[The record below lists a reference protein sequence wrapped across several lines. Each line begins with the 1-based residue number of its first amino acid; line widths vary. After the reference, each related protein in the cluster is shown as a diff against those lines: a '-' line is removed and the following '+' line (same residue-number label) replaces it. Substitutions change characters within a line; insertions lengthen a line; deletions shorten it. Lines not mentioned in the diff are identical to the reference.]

1 MEDLKT
7 QLRFMTM
14 FVKMG
19 PPLEVLEPMLYN
31 KRSYCNEKLLHRS

>member
-1 MEDLKT
+1 MDSITDLKD
-7 QLRFMTM
+7 MTM